1 MRAVSFWA
9 EKMINVILILIVVVI
24 AFFAIRFVVKRIQ
37 GKAGCCGGG
46 ECSVM
51 VEPKPI
57 KKITDKKEIL
67 IDGMKC
73 KNCSTKV
80 QNALNSLPNVN
91 ATVKFKKK
99 SARIKIGEG
108 VSDELLRQT
117 IENCG
122 YNVVQIKEI

>member
-1 MRAVSFWA
+1 
-9 EKMINVILILIVVVI
+9 MINVILIAIVGVI

-37 GKAGCCGGG
+37 GKTGCCGGGG

-51 VEPKPI
+51 VEQKPI
-57 KKITDKKEIL
+57 AKITGKKEIL

-73 KNCSTKV
+73 KNCSAKV

-91 ATVKFKKK
+91 ATVNFKKK
-99 SARIKIGEG
+99 SAKIKIGQG
-108 VSDELLRQT
+108 VTNDLLKQT

-122 YNVVQIKEI
+122 YTISQIKELKI